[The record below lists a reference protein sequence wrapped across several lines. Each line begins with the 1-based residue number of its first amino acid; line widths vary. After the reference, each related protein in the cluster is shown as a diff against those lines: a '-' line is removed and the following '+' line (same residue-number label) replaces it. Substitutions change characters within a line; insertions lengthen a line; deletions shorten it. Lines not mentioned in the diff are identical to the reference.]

1 MWSNK
6 KEIAFQRAPI
16 SGAFLFIR
24 KARRPYDGFYATATG
39 VMGARS
45 ILCPFRM
52 AFTVPDDG
60 IKRVRKQ
67 AHGTD

>member
-1 MWSNK
+1 MWSNE
-6 KEIAFQRAPI
+6 KEIAFQRASI

-24 KARRPYDGFYATATG
+24 KARRLYDGFYATITRAVG
-39 VMGARS
+39 VGD
-45 ILCPFRM
+45 ILCPFCM

-60 IKRVRKQ
+60 IKRAGKQ